1 VKRKPYI
8 KVLGEATLIT
18 STDQIMG
25 VRVLKLQVVGK
36 VVQGQ
41 NFVNLKDD
49 SGEFHVIVINQK
61 MADYVRELLVYSN
74 DVEVAGFFYEWKEK
88 SDDGSEET
96 LNMIEAK
103 YIRVI
108 Q

>member
-1 VKRKPYI
+1 
-8 KVLGEATLIT
+8 
-18 STDQIMG
+18 
-25 VRVLKLQVVGK
+25 
-36 VVQGQ
+36 
-41 NFVNLKDD
+41 
-49 SGEFHVIVINQK
+49 
-61 MADYVRELLVYSN
+61 MADYVRELLIHSK